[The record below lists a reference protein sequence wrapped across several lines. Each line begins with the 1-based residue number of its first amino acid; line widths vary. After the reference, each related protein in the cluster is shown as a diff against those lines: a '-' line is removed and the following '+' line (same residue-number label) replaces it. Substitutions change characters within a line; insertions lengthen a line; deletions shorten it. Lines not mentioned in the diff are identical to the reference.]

1 MLLLNGYYN
10 PKERRVVELRKK
22 GMTYRQIAEEAKI
35 SPRDIKKILLK
46 YRVDDIS
53 GYSENEDEVDSDSRM
68 SISSRAYKL
77 YSEEMM
83 TPTEVAIAL
92 NIEASEAI
100 RYHDDFLELNGRGS
114 LTKLFDGI
122 GNEGI
127 SWLLHLCAIARTK
140 KMSISRVIECISV
153 YDKDLPMIK
162 QLREDANNDLEDVQ
176 KLVFQGENRV
186 EYLNHQ
192 TEKLA
197 DDVKS
202 KQTECK
208 KLDKIRMEI
217 IGQTLRLRGFI
228 SEFRDNNITYIKIE
242 KFVEDT
248 VDRILREGTN
258 MKLLEFALIS
268 VLRTLPR
275 SDQYKYRYLL
285 HKLDLVEVSGSVDTF
300 TTTSMSTA
308 TTTTNTI
315 PRINSDTI
323 FVRNNNYQNTHNQ
336 YHHSYLTSKNDHCP
350 ACYEKEILA
359 MARKYFENLKQ
370 QITDEVM
377 SALIKEKGYSS
388 SEMVV

>member
-1 MLLLNGYYN
+1 MLLPNGYSH
-10 PKERRVVELRKK
+10 PKERRVVELRKEGK
-22 GMTYRQIAEEAKI
+22 SYRQIAKEAMI
-35 SPRDIKKILLK
+35 SPRDIKLILGK
-46 YRVDDIS
+46 YRVNDIS
-53 GYSENEDEVDSDSRM
+53 SYSDADIGEDSDSLM

-77 YSEEMM
+77 FSEEMM
-83 TPTEVAIAL
+83 RPLEVAIAL
-92 NIEASEAI
+92 NIEAPEAMK
-100 RYHDDFLELNGRGS
+100 YYDEFLQLTNRGI
-114 LTKLFDGI
+114 LVKLFKGLSDKQ
-122 GNEGI
+122 I
-127 SWLLHLCAIARTK
+127 SWLLQLCAVARSK
-140 KMSISRVIECISV
+140 KMSISQVIECVSI
-153 YDKDLPMIK
+153 YGEDLPMIK
-162 QLREDANNDLEDVQ
+162 QLREDANNDLEAVQ
-176 KLVFQGENRV
+176 KLVFQCENRV

-192 TEKLA
+192 TEILA
-197 DDVKS
+197 EDVKT

-228 SEFRDNNITYIKIE
+228 SEFKDNNLTYIKIE

-248 VDRILREGTN
+248 VDRILREEAN

-285 HKLDLVEVSGSVDTF
+285 HKLDLVEVSGSFDTT
-300 TTTSMSTA
+300 TTTSISSVSTD
-308 TTTTNTI
+308 TI
-315 PRINSDTI
+315 PRIDSGTI
-323 FVRNNNYQNTHNQ
+323 VVRNNNSQNTHNQ

-359 MARKYFENLKQ
+359 MAKKYFENLKQ

>member
-1 MLLLNGYYN
+1 LLNRVSN
-10 PKERRVVELRKK
+10 LKERRVVECRRL
-22 GMTYRQIAEEAKI
+22 GMNYKQIANEVRI
-35 SPRDIKKILLK
+35 SVRDIKPILVK
-46 YRVDDIS
+46 YGVDDIS
-53 GYSENEDEVDSDSRM
+53 GYSENGGNEDPDSLM

-100 RYHDDFLELNGRGS
+100 RYHDDFLQLNSRGI
-114 LTKLFDGI
+114 LVKLFKELSDKQ
-122 GNEGI
+122 I
-127 SWLLHLCAIARTK
+127 SWLLRLCAVATSK
-140 KMSISRVIECISV
+140 KMSISQVIECVAV
-153 YDKDLPMIK
+153 YDQDLPMIK
-162 QLREDANNDLEDVQ
+162 QLHEDANNDLEDVQ
-176 KLVFQGENRV
+176 KLVFQSENRV

-208 KLDKIRMEI
+208 NLDKIRMEI
-217 IGQTLRLRGFI
+217 IRQTLRLRGFI
-228 SEFRDNNITYIKIE
+228 SEIRDNNLTYIKIE

-248 VDRILREGTN
+248 VNRILSEGAN

-268 VLRTLPR
+268 VLKSLPK

-285 HKLDLVEVSGSVDTF
+285 QKLDLVEVSGSVDTF
-300 TTTSMSTA
+300 TTTSMSTV

-315 PRINSDTI
+315 PRIDSDTI
-323 FVRNNNYQNTHNQ
+323 IVRNNNSRNTHNQ

-359 MARKYFENLKQ
+359 MAKKYFENLKQ
-370 QITDEVM
+370 QITDEAM

>member
-10 PKERRVVELRKK
+10 PKEGRVVELRKK

-35 SPRDIKKILLK
+35 SPRDIKLILDK

-53 GYSENEDEVDSDSRM
+53 GYSENGRNEDPTSYM

-100 RYHDDFLELNGRGS
+100 RYHDDFLQLSNRGI
-114 LTKLFDGI
+114 LVKLFKGLND
-122 GNEGI
+122 NQI
-127 SWLLHLCAIARTK
+127 SWLLRLCSVARSK
-140 KMSISRVIECISV
+140 KMSIGQVIECVSV
-153 YDKDLPMIK
+153 YDEDLPMIK
-162 QLREDANNDLEDVQ
+162 RLREDANNDLEAAQ
-176 KLVFQGENRV
+176 KLVFQCENRV

-228 SEFRDNNITYIKIE
+228 SEFRDNNLTYVTIE

-248 VDRILREGTN
+248 VDRILREGAN

-268 VLRTLPR
+268 VLKSLPK

-285 HKLDLVEVSGSVDTF
+285 QKLDLVEVSESIDTA
-300 TTTSMSTA
+300 SMSTA
-308 TTTTNTI
+308 TTNTI
-315 PRINSDTI
+315 PRIDSETI
-323 FVRNNNYQNTHNQ
+323 VVRNNNSQNTHNQ
-336 YHHSYLTSKNDHCP
+336 HHHSYLTSKNDHCP

-359 MARKYFENLKQ
+359 IAKKYFENLKQ

-377 SALIKEKGYSS
+377 SALIKERGSKYLY
-388 SEMVV
+388 